1 MRKIEQQ
8 MCQAIQNNKNWAGSN
23 TSVITEDNVSKV
35 YLHGNHIA
43 TVDDDTMTIFDGGW
57 QSNTTK
63 SRLNALCDEFCVA
76 GEGVFQKDFAW
87 YVRLFVGAVNGQK
100 VFKTVDFENGFTFS
114 WALRLFFIMN
124 NTMNKEQLDN
134 IKRAYAEMLVEGMDM
149 KLLIE
154 FAEDSI
160 MENIKDYEVADL
172 QEEIEDCYG
181 EEVWEDLTRT

>member
-1 MRKIEQQ
+1 
-8 MCQAIQNNKNWAGSN
+8 
-23 TSVITEDNVSKV
+23 
-35 YLHGNHIA
+35 
-43 TVDDDTMTIFDGGW
+43 
-57 QSNTTK
+57 
-63 SRLNALCDEFCVA
+63 
-76 GEGVFQKDFAW
+76 
-87 YVRLFVGAVNGQK
+87 
-100 VFKTVDFENGFTFS
+100 
-114 WALRLFFIMN
+114 MN